1 MALSRPEYQPPG
13 AFQLIPPVV
22 KNLLIINGLV
32 FLAQLVFRMQAG
44 SGSIGPVEEWFAL
57 WPAGIPLSE
66 PLPDFGGRFWP
77 WQLVTTAFLHG
88 DFFHLLFNMFGL
100 WMFGGV
106 VEQTLGSKRF
116 AVLYAACVLGASAM
130 QLGVVS
136 YPFLGDALPPG
147 AYYPTVGAS
156 GGVLG
161 VLAAF
166 AVLYPEQKIFLLF
179 LPVPIPAKWFVLGYA
194 AIDILGGV
202 GAYGSNIAHFAHL
215 GGMLSGFLLIQ
226 YWRGKLPVKPA
237 ARAA

>member
-1 MALSRPEYQPPG
+1 MASPNSYQAPSG
-13 AFQLIPPVV
+13 FSLIPPVV

-32 FLAQLVFRMQAG
+32 FLAQLVFRMQT
-44 SGSIGPVEEWFAL
+44 SGQLGLVEEWFAL
-57 WPAGIPLSE
+57 WPAGVPRDVPRPE
-66 PLPDFGGRFWP
+66 HFGSFWP

-116 AVLYAACVLGASAM
+116 AILYAVCVLGASLL
-130 QLGVVS
+130 QLAVVS
-136 YPFLGDALPPG
+136 YPFLGDALP
-147 AYYPTVGAS
+147 ANAFFPTVGAS

-166 AVLYPEQKIFLLF
+166 AVLYPNQPIYLLF

-194 AIDILGGV
+194 AIDLFGGF
-202 GAYGSNIAHFAHL
+202 GFTNSNIAHFAHL
-215 GGMLSGFLLIQ
+215 GGMLAGFLLLQ
-226 YWRGKLPVKPA
+226 YWRGRLPVTPS
-237 ARAA
+237 ARTV